1 MKRNLLLT
9 LAAML
14 ILVLALGGCAA
25 PASNN
30 TSDNAAPT
38 TSAPAATTAPEAT
51 APAASQ
57 DGLKDGTYK
66 AAYDNFDSHGWKA
79 TVQIDVKDGKI
90 AACTF
95 DYVNKDGKLKT
106 QDADYNSSMKAQNG
120 TSPAEYSPKLAQS
133 LVDTQDIAKVDSVTG
148 ATSSSNNFK
157 TLAAAALEKAKT
169 GDTSET
175 TVPLPAGE

>member
-1 MKRNLLLT
+1 
-9 LAAML
+9 ML

-30 TSDNAAPT
+30 TSDNATPT
-38 TSAPAATTAPEAT
+38 TAAPAATTAPEAT
-51 APAASQ
+51 APAA

-133 LVDTQDIAKVDSVTG
+133 LVDAQDIAKVDSVTG

-175 TVPLPAGE
+175 AVPLPAGE